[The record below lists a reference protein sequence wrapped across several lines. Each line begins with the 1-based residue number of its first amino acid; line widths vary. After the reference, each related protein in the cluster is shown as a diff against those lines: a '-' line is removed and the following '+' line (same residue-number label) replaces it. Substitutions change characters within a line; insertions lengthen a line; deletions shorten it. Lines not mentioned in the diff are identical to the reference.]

1 MSDKATTPADTT
13 SSSPGAILKRCR
25 EYHEISLD
33 EASQTTKIGIS
44 YLKYLEADQ
53 ISGFANITYL
63 KGFLRIYA
71 TYLGLN
77 PDDMARMYDKLYG
90 IKEGKVSSEGA
101 SAKSAGPAL
110 RLASLR
116 KLLIPAV
123 LLVLIL
129 ITAALFKRQPAPAIR
144 PAQPAAPSSVAI
156 PVSPLQTMMTSAKS
170 RPAPAERDE
179 PRAEA
184 TATVSNGA
192 EKPSQSKKP
201 LDSGR
206 GFILKIKVT
215 QNGNLNAAVDG
226 SVAQP
231 YELTV
236 GDVIEW
242 KAEKSVALELSNA
255 GGVDVELNGK
265 SVRQLGPP
273 GKPVYVVLDADGV
286 KPQH

>member
-1 MSDKATTPADTT
+1 MSDKAITPADTT

-90 IKEGKVSSEGA
+90 IKEGKATSEGA
-101 SAKSAGPAL
+101 AFDSAGPPL
-110 RLASLR
+110 RLAALR
-116 KLLIPAV
+116 KLLLPAV
-123 LLVLIL
+123 LLILIL

-144 PAQPAAPSSVAI
+144 PVHPAALSSVAL
-156 PVSPLQTMMTSAKS
+156 PVSPLQAVMTSAKS
-170 RPAPAERDE
+170 RPAQAERDE
-179 PRAEA
+179 SRTEA
-184 TATVSNGA
+184 AASASHGA
-192 EKPSQSKKP
+192 DKPPQSKIP
-201 LDSGR
+201 LDSGK

-226 SVAQP
+226 SAAQP
-231 YELTV
+231 YELTA

-265 SVRQLGPP
+265 PVKQLGPP
-273 GKPVYVVLDADGV
+273 GKPAYVVLDADGI